1 MIHHITLHSTWAH
14 EERTNMAATASENN
28 ACKETKKIPRGRPK
42 SGRIWKSEKQRKSAV
57 IAVKQLHT
65 PWEKRQQIRME
76 RKLMK
81 VYEKELKDETKKQK
95 EEKWKKIKEKR
106 ERKAENEKK
115 SEIVQVITNTAKIKR
130 MKKKQLRRIETR

>member
-1 MIHHITLHSTWAH
+1 
-14 EERTNMAATASENN
+14 
-28 ACKETKKIPRGRPK
+28 
-42 SGRIWKSEKQRKSAV
+42 
-57 IAVKQLHT
+57 
-65 PWEKRQQIRME
+65 
-76 RKLMK
+76 MK